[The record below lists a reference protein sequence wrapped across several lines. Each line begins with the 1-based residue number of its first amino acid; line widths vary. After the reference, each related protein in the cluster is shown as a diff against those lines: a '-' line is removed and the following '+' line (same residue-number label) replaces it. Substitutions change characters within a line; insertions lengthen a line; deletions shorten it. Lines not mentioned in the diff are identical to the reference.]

1 MASTTV
7 TASVLFQIGTGRRLH
22 VMTPRVP
29 VSHRLRSTT
38 IMSSSESYDR
48 ANEVKR
54 FDESKVGV
62 KGLVDSGITTIPPF
76 FVHPPETLSDLKPDT
91 RTGSGSEIIPVID
104 LSGADSGSNRRS
116 DVVDEMR
123 RAASTFGFFQIVNHG
138 VPLEVLDRTMASM
151 KGFHEQPTEVKAR
164 VYRRDIGT
172 GVSYMSNVDLYHSK
186 AASWRDTIQIRLG
199 PKLAD
204 LDEIP
209 EICRNEVIEWDREI
223 KQLGERLMGLLC
235 EGLGV
240 ENGRLKDM
248 TCLEGRVVVAH
259 YYPCCPQP
267 DLTVGLAYHTDPGVL
282 TVVQQD
288 HVGGLQVKYGGGW
301 LDVKPIPGALV
312 INIGDLLQIISNEE
326 YKSAEHRVLAN
337 SYHEPRVSMAV
348 FCSPG
353 NRDDVYGPLPELISP
368 EKPAIYRQFTLTDF
382 MTRFFKKELD
392 CKSLTNYYKL

>member
-1 MASTTV
+1 MTV
-7 TASVLFQIGTGRRLH
+7 VVVAIIVLVFGCR
-22 VMTPRVP
+22 P
-29 VSHRLRSTT
+29 
-38 IMSSSESYDR
+38 
-48 ANEVKR
+48 
-54 FDESKVGV
+54 
-62 KGLVDSGITTIPPF
+62 
-76 FVHPPETLSDLKPDT
+76 LS
-91 RTGSGSEIIPVID
+91 
-104 LSGADSGSNRRS
+104 
-116 DVVDEMR
+116 
-123 RAASTFGFFQIVNHG
+123 VNHG

-151 KGFHEQPTEVKAR
+151 KGFHEQPTEIKAR

-240 ENGRLKDM
+240 ENGRLKDL

-353 NRDDVYGPLPELISP
+353 NRDDVYGPLPELTSP

-392 CKSLTNYYKL
+392 CKSLTNYYKM